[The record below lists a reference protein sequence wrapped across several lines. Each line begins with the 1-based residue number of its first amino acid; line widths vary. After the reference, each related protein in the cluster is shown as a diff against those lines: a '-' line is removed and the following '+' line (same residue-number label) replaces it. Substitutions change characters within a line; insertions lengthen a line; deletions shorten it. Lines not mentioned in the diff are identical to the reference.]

1 MKTLLLMGAIVMST
15 TSAQSLF
22 HLPNQQTLEL
32 SSIMAVGVSD
42 ALQRFRATKQP
53 LENFT
58 ILVEDGEDNEVV
70 LVSFV
75 AKLRPGKKGLGSA
88 NSMGRGVTYRVR
100 KDNGQVVGESFH
112 R

>member
-1 MKTLLLMGAIVMST
+1 MKQLVLIGAIMMST

-22 HLPNQQTLEL
+22 EMPHEHTLKL
-32 SSIMAVGVSD
+32 SSLMAVGISN
-42 ALQRFRATKQP
+42 ALQRFRATQQP

-58 ILVEDGEDNEVV
+58 VRVEVGDDKEVV
-70 LVSFV
+70 IVSFV
-75 AKLRPGKKGLGSA
+75 PKSEPGKRGLGSA

-100 KDNGQVVGESFH
+100 RDSGEVVGESFQ